1 MQNMV
6 TKRDNDEDKYV
17 PEEAVVESEG
27 GVGDEEEQERG
38 KEIEPG
44 VVVIFF
50 SRHLVFRIWI

>member
-17 PEEAVVESEG
+17 PEEAVVESKG
-27 GVGDEEEQERG
+27 GVGYEEEQERG

-44 VVVIFF
+44 VVVVFF
-50 SRHLVFRIWI
+50 SSHLRSGSN